1 MTPWDPEKLINKA
14 MNARSDRM
22 NAERDA
28 QLALEAAD
36 RKAEVVVI
44 DTTKGDTDAEGLE
57 VVVPMPADPSAYR

>member
-1 MTPWDPEKLINKA
+1 

-36 RKAEVVVI
+36 RKAAEVVI
-44 DTTKGDTDAEGLE
+44 DTTKGDTDEGLE
-57 VVVPMPADPSAYR
+57 VVVPLPAEDPSAYR